1 MFVIL
6 PLTIEMDMNFELNN
20 LNVKGRKTT
29 LATAITDF
37 VSHAPVICEEADQ
50 VVFDSGSILH
60 LMLYEKK
67 IMCQDTRLK
76 YIS

>member
-1 MFVIL
+1 MKWTWIL
-6 PLTIEMDMNFELNN
+6 NISPSVVRINN
-20 LNVKGRKTT
+20 LNVKGRKTS
-29 LATAITDF
+29 LARAITDF

-67 IMCQDTRLK
+67 IMC
-76 YIS
+76 